1 MRRDTT
7 NILDAFSTAGT
18 IRRGRRDNLLNFTRT
33 LDKACHRQIR
43 PSLVTRV
50 CKSVEDYARN
60 TRDVFHG
67 PATENCDSS
76 IALHST
82 ENNFLVRENGLEIGD
97 DRIYRAFPTANIAKC
112 ILVIFSFFT
121 RTMSA
126 CFTLCYFAIVNIL
139 NVKK

>member
-1 MRRDTT
+1 MRCDAT
-7 NILDAFSTAGT
+7 NILDAFFTVGT
-18 IRRGRRDNLLNFTRT
+18 IRHGRRDNLLNFTRA

-67 PATENCDSS
+67 PAAENCDSS

-97 DRIYRAFPTANIAKC
+97 DRIYRVSPSSSSLAED
-112 ILVIFSFFT
+112 ILVLFSLFFFYADT
-121 RTMSA
+121 ECPCA
-126 CFTLCYFAIVNIL
+126 
-139 NVKK
+139 